1 MRPRLRTIL
10 LSLLLLLPSPLPV
23 SASPAD
29 NVPAGAGAFE
39 QRAAAEKATRSRYR
53 DLEVGSLVIILVA
66 GGAILF
72 WAIRRK

>member
-10 LSLLLLLPSPLPV
+10 LSLLLLFPFLLPV
-23 SASPAD
+23 SASAAD
-29 NVPAGAGAFE
+29 NVPDGAGTFE

-53 DLEVGSLVIILVA
+53 NLEVGSLVFILLA
-66 GGAILF
+66 GGGILF